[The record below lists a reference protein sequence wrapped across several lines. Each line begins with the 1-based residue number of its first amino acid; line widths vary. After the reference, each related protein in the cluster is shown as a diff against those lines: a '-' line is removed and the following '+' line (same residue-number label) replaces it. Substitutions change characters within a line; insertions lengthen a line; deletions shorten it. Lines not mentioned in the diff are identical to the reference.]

1 MGKDYYDILGVSKDA
16 DETALKK
23 GTRRRCCT
31 CGFASILFPPKLI
44 TFKLCR
50 AAYKTLAMKYHPVR
64 HIVCCRGATFV
75 TSICVSLISPQK
87 VFILVSVCCLKTV
100 SEHRASVT
108 GQSKGRQS
116 CCHRKVQGSL
126 RGVRCPE

>member
-23 GTRRRCCT
+23 GTRKRCCT
-31 CGFASILFPPKLI
+31 CGIYCKHSFPPRLI
-44 TFKLCR
+44 GSELCR

-64 HIVCCRGATFV
+64 HIVCCRDATFV

-87 VFILVSVCCLKTV
+87 VFILVSVCCLKAA
-100 SEHRASVT
+100 SEH
-108 GQSKGRQS
+108 
-116 CCHRKVQGSL
+116 
-126 RGVRCPE
+126 